1 MATETSTVEVGTAT
15 AISHVRRLP
24 GSTMTT
30 NMLRLMTL
38 TFLVLLPGGL
48 LVLAAYMLARTIAR
62 QMRLEQ
68 GTNGHRFAR
77 AVTDM
82 ESDRAALIT
91 ESHDRAG
98 GGWAPPLTTGSATM
112 PETRIPISA
121 QRPRPL
127 GMAAASSD
135 AVIIRHGSHVAG
147 AALLRDTPAHRER

>member
-77 AVTDM
+77 AVTAVRFRDVW
-82 ESDRAALIT
+82 SD
-91 ESHDRAG
+91 
-98 GGWAPPLTTGSATM
+98 
-112 PETRIPISA
+112 TRQSFS
-121 QRPRPL
+121 R
-127 GMAAASSD
+127 
-135 AVIIRHGSHVAG
+135 VIQ
-147 AALLRDTPAHRER
+147 